1 MIKTL
6 NMKILIKILIFLSI
20 IMILFNAFQVNWESP
35 MEGQSSVAVI
45 GIMASLCAL
54 LLLIILMIS
63 MKISNKLKRK

>member
-1 MIKTL
+1 
-6 NMKILIKILIFLSI
+6 MKILIKILIFLSI
-20 IMILFNAFQVNWESP
+20 IMISFNVFQVNWESP
-35 MEGQSSVAVI
+35 MEGQSSIAVI